1 MLDVVLSCDKTVLA
15 SVSDSFGPAI
25 NLPHFLMSRIGD
37 GICQPQKRER
47 ENDIPVY
54 EEFRNFDDSNHL
66 DTVPE
71 KWLAGS
77 LFAEQDTS
85 TKLS

>member
-1 MLDVVLSCDKTVLA
+1 MPTSKT
-15 SVSDSFGPAI
+15 
-25 NLPHFLMSRIGD
+25 RT
-37 GICQPQKRER
+37 R
-47 ENDIPVY
+47 NDIPVY

>member
-1 MLDVVLSCDKTVLA
+1 MPTSKT
-15 SVSDSFGPAI
+15 
-25 NLPHFLMSRIGD
+25 RT
-37 GICQPQKRER
+37 R
-47 ENDIPVY
+47 NDIPVY

-85 TKLS
+85 TKPS